1 MKLTALIPALSL
13 ALAFALYLP
22 LPAAGDWLARIPR
35 ALHARLARALTH
47 KRQAPDPRL
56 TLGLLLL
63 LALAAGAFAGALPAA
78 VQAVL
83 CAPALSAVALLP
95 PSAAVKR
102 ELDSGALAHDTAAYE
117 ARVRETC
124 ATLAPSF
131 VSDGA
136 APLLL
141 AALGAPL
148 GLSVAL
154 VWAYAALRALCPQDA
169 LALRIVAL
177 LLRPADAVL
186 RALLL
191 LCAPLAGRSPFR
203 VAGRRARE
211 RLMSILGLDEGG
223 ADDHPPVAGDV
234 TQGVFLCC
242 LCLALLCVI
251 EGLALLAT
259 AG

>member
-1 MKLTALIPALSL
+1 M
-13 ALAFALYLP
+13 
-22 LPAAGDWLARIPR
+22 
-35 ALHARLARALTH
+35 
-47 KRQAPDPRL
+47 
-56 TLGLLLL
+56 
-63 LALAAGAFAGALPAA
+63 
-78 VQAVL
+78 
-83 CAPALSAVALLP
+83 
-95 PSAAVKR
+95 
-102 ELDSGALAHDTAAYE
+102 
-117 ARVRETC
+117 
-124 ATLAPSF
+124 
-131 VSDGA
+131 
-136 APLLL
+136 
-141 AALGAPL
+141 
-148 GLSVAL
+148 
-154 VWAYAALRALCPQDA
+154 
-169 LALRIVAL
+169 
-177 LLRPADAVL
+177 L